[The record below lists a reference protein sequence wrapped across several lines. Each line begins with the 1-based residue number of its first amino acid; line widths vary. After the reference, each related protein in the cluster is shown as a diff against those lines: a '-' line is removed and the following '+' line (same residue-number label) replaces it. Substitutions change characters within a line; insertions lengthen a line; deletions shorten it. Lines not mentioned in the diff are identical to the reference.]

1 MRACRDVMRKTKVHL
16 ELNVVREVKDNKKG
30 FLKYVSSKTKTREN
44 VGPLLNEVGALVME
58 DTEKVKLLNTFFVLV
73 FISNT
78 ALSESQTLK
87 VKERIWR
94 KVDFPTVEENLVRDH
109 RGKLSAHKSMGPN
122 GIHTMHADRAGRSD
136 CRATL

>member
-1 MRACRDVMRKTKVHL
+1 VRACRDVMRKTKVHL

-30 FLKYVSSKTKTREN
+30 FLKYDSSKTKTREN
-44 VGPLLNEVGALVME
+44 VGPLLNEMGALVME

-87 VKERIWR
+87 VKR
-94 KVDFPTVEENLVRDH
+94 ENLEKGR
-109 RGKLSAHKSMGPN
+109 LSH
-122 GIHTMHADRAGRSD
+122 
-136 CRATL
+136 C

>member
-30 FLKYVSSKTKTREN
+30 FLKYDSSKTKTREN
-44 VGPLLNEVGALVME
+44 VGPLLNEMGALVME
-58 DTEKVKLLNTFFVLV
+58 DTEKVKLLNTFFILV

-87 VKERIWR
+87 VKR
-94 KVDFPTVEENLVRDH
+94 ENLEKGR
-109 RGKLSAHKSMGPN
+109 LSH
-122 GIHTMHADRAGRSD
+122 
-136 CRATL
+136 C

>member
-1 MRACRDVMRKTKVHL
+1 MRKTKVHL

-87 VKERIWR
+87 VKR
-94 KVDFPTVEENLVRDH
+94 ENLEKGR
-109 RGKLSAHKSMGPN
+109 LSH
-122 GIHTMHADRAGRSD
+122 
-136 CRATL
+136 C

>member
-30 FLKYVSSKTKTREN
+30 FLKYDSSKTKTREN
-44 VGPLLNEVGALVME
+44 VGPLLNEMGALVME

-87 VKERIWR
+87 VKR
-94 KVDFPTVEENLVRDH
+94 ENLEKGR
-109 RGKLSAHKSMGPN
+109 LSH
-122 GIHTMHADRAGRSD
+122 
-136 CRATL
+136 C

>member
-87 VKERIWR
+87 VKR
-94 KVDFPTVEENLVRDH
+94 ENLEKGR
-109 RGKLSAHKSMGPN
+109 LSH
-122 GIHTMHADRAGRSD
+122 
-136 CRATL
+136 C